1 MPKKLSKAREA
12 EVRAYLYE
20 TALQGF
26 NDAHLKTEPVIK
38 GRLIELEVDG
48 NENYYAT
55 LNITLHNLEKFD
67 LEEVRHEY
75 LTKLEAAAQRSA
87 ERAEKD
93 RIKAEKA
100 EKNKNKKED

>member
-1 MPKKLSKAREA
+1 MPSKKLSKQVEST
-12 EVRAYLYE
+12 VRNSLYGI
-20 TALQGF
+20 ALQGF
-26 NDAHLKTEPVIK
+26 ANAHIGTEPVTK

-48 NENYYAT
+48 QPYYAT
-55 LNITLHNLEKFD
+55 LNITLHNPEKFD

-87 ERAEKD
+87 EKAEKD

-100 EKNKNKKED
+100 EKRNRKKTE